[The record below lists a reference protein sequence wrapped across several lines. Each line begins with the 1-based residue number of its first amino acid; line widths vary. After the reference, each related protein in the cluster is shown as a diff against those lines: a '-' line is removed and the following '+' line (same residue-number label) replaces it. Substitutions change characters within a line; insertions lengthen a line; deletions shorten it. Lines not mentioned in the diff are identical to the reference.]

1 MAGKDIIMLSRREL
15 KRVHIIQKVLDG
27 ELKQVE
33 AGGILLISDRQIRRI
48 IKRVRREGEAGVIH
62 KSRGKAS
69 GRQIPKKTNKK
80 VIKLCRERYKG
91 FGPTLATEKLLE
103 IEGIK
108 ISKETLRNWL
118 IEEGLWVGRRKKKI
132 YRQWRERR
140 ECFGEMVQIDG
151 SHHDWLE
158 GRGPELVLMGYI
170 DDATNNVF
178 GRFYEYEGTMPA
190 MESFKLYSE
199 KYGLPQSIYVDKHST
214 YKSLRKLTVEEEL
227 EGMEESMS
235 QFERALEELG
245 VEVIHA
251 HSPQAKGRV
260 ERLFGTL
267 QDRLIKEMRLKGINT
282 KDGANKFLEEYL
294 VEFNTRFRVCPA
306 NNTDVH
312 VKVSKQFDLDKYL
325 CIKTERTARNDN
337 TITHNGRLYQIEA
350 NANGKKVMVE
360 ERIDGSLHIMSN
372 GLALRYREIFE
383 IPKKEVT
390 VKRVF
395 KERKSYNTPK
405 DHPWRKFRLGRQTNN
420 HLGDTQIWSGLTKG
434 I

>member
-1 MAGKDIIMLSRREL
+1 MTRKDIIEMSL
-15 KRVHIIQKVLDG
+15 K
-27 ELKQVE
+27 E
-33 AGGILLISDRQIRRI
+33 
-48 IKRVRREGEAGVIH
+48 IKRLKVVEDAIEGSITQKIAARMIGVSERQVRRFVRSVREEGERGIIH
-62 KSRGKAS
+62 KTRGRGSNRKITEEVKEEVLGLYRS
-69 GRQIPKKTNKK
+69 KYT
-80 VIKLCRERYKG
+80 G
-91 FGPTLATEKLLE
+91 FGPTLLSEKLSE
-103 IEGIK
+103 IDDIK
-108 ISKETLRNWL
+108 ISDETIRKWL
-118 IEEGLWVGRRKKKI
+118 IGAGLWVGRRKRKTH
-132 YRQWRERR
+132 RQWRERR
-140 ECFGEMVQIDG
+140 ECFGEMIQIDG

-199 KYGLPQSIYVDKHST
+199 KYGLSQSVYVDKHST

-282 KDGANKFLEEYL
+282 KDGANKFLEVYL
-294 VEFNTRFRVCPA
+294 PIFNMRFRVYPA

-325 CIKTERTARNDN
+325 CIKTERTIRNDN
-337 TITHNGRLYQIEA
+337 TITHNGRLYQIETHTK
-350 NANGKKVMVE
+350 GKKVMVE

-372 GLALRYREIFE
+372 GIALRYREISE
-383 IPKKEVT
+383 IPKKEAE

-395 KERKSYNTPK
+395 KERKSYKPPK
-405 DHPWRKFRLGRQTNN
+405 DHPWRKWNLKNIPESRLYT
-420 HLGDTQIWSGLTKG
+420 
-434 I
+434 

>member
-1 MAGKDIIMLSRREL
+1 MTGKDIIMLSRREL
-15 KRVHIIQKVLDG
+15 KRVQIIQKVLDG

-48 IKRVRREGEAGVIH
+48 IKRVRREGEGGVIH
-62 KSRGKAS
+62 KSRGKPS
-69 GRQIPKKTNKK
+69 GRQIPKKIKKK

-91 FGPTLATEKLLE
+91 FGPTLATEKLIE

-108 ISKETLRNWL
+108 ISKETLRKWL
-118 IEEGLWVGRRKKKI
+118 IEEGLWEIKRKRNAH
-132 YRQWRERR
+132 RQWRQRK
-140 ECFGEMVQIDG
+140 ECFGEMVQMDG

-214 YKSLRKLTVEEEL
+214 YKSSKKLTVEEEL
-227 EGMEESMS
+227 KGMEESMS

-267 QDRLIKEMRLKGINT
+267 QDRLIKEMRLRGVNT
-282 KDGANKFLEEYL
+282 KDDANKFLEGYL
-294 VEFNTRFRVCPA
+294 VEFNNRFRVCPA

-312 VKVSKQFDLDKYL
+312 VKVSEQCDIDKYL
-325 CIKTERTARNDN
+325 CIKTERTVRNDN

-350 NANGKKVMVE
+350 NAKGKKVMVE
-360 ERIDGSLHIMSN
+360 ERIDGSLYIMSN

-383 IPKKEVT
+383 IPKKVVE

-395 KERKSYNTPK
+395 KERKSYKPPK
-405 DHPWRKFRLGRQTNN
+405 DHPWRKFRLGRQINSHEQKEN
-420 HLGDTQIWSGLTKG
+420 VAVI
-434 I
+434 

>member
-1 MAGKDIIMLSRREL
+1 MTRKDIIEMSL
-15 KRVHIIQKVLDG
+15 K
-27 ELKQVE
+27 E
-33 AGGILLISDRQIRRI
+33 
-48 IKRVRREGEAGVIH
+48 IKRLKVVEDAIEGSITQKIAARMIGVSERQVRRFVRSVREEGERGIIH
-62 KSRGKAS
+62 KTRGRGSNRKITEEVKEEVLGLYRS
-69 GRQIPKKTNKK
+69 KYT
-80 VIKLCRERYKG
+80 G
-91 FGPTLATEKLLE
+91 FGPTLLSEKLSE
-103 IEGIK
+103 IDDIK
-108 ISKETLRNWL
+108 ISDETIRKWL
-118 IEEGLWVGRRKKKI
+118 IGAGLWVGRRKRKTH
-132 YRQWRERR
+132 RQWRERR
-140 ECFGEMVQIDG
+140 ECFGEMIQIDG

-199 KYGLPQSIYVDKHST
+199 KYGLSQSVYVDKHST

-227 EGMEESMS
+227 EGMEKSMS

-282 KDGANKFLEEYL
+282 KDGANKFLEVYL
-294 VEFNTRFRVCPA
+294 PIFNMRFRVYPA

-325 CIKTERTARNDN
+325 CIKTERTIRNDN
-337 TITHNGRLYQIEA
+337 TITHNGRLYQIETHTK
-350 NANGKKVMVE
+350 GKKVMVE

-372 GLALRYREIFE
+372 GIALRYREISE
-383 IPKKEVT
+383 IPKKEAE

-395 KERKSYNTPK
+395 KERKSYKPPK
-405 DHPWRKFRLGRQTNN
+405 DHPWRKWNLKNIPESRLYT
-420 HLGDTQIWSGLTKG
+420 
-434 I
+434 